1 LAEGFLLLAAALA
14 AVLPS
19 RLVEG
24 QGARATRPE
33 SRQASTQSSSFLL
46 RSLTS
51 VVLVDVRVRARSGA
65 PVTDLSQKD
74 FRVWED
80 GVPQAITSFSVE
92 DVEKLDQ
99 AEAATSL
106 PASIDLGKLP
116 PTVTAESVLT
126 DHRLIVLFFDLSSM
140 QPDDLIRAL
149 RAARMFAQTKL
160 TAADLVAV
168 VTYTSSLRI
177 LQNFT
182 NDRAALEKSIRGI
195 LVGEESSSLSS
206 SGTVGEAGGTN
217 ANGEE
222 IVTPDVSAAFTPD
235 ETEFNIFNTDEKLA
249 AIESLSEMLRAV
261 PGRKSVIHFS
271 AGIERTGIENQ
282 AQLRATI
289 EAANHSNVSL
299 YTMDMRGLLALPPG
313 GEAIAASPS
322 GTAVYSGSAISSQFS
337 SLHGNRETLA
347 SLSRDTGG
355 RTFYDLND
363 FSPAFDEIQRENSC
377 YYMLGYSPSNKK
389 SDGRFRR
396 IRVEV
401 VRPGVKVEARPG
413 YFAPKDFRQ
422 FTREDKEQQLQ
433 QAMDLDTP
441 FVDLPLAVEA
451 AYFRLKGGNYYV
463 VLAGKV
469 PGSAVSFLAK
479 STTHQTEFDF
489 AWRATDAQGRPAGAL
504 RDTLPVKLTGEAYE
518 QVLSGNI
525 LYEGGIVLPAGQYR
539 LKVVARE
546 NRSGRIG
553 TFEQPLDLPRSEAS
567 GLALS
572 SVMVSNQLGRP
583 EGPSARRNAPDNPL
597 QVGDRSIL
605 PSVTR
610 VFRTNQHLYIYLE
623 SYSEKATAKTAA
635 AQAQSGN
642 TAPPSVALVFFHGG
656 VKTSEAGP
664 FAGKWASR
672 QDKAEHFVEIPL
684 AEFPPGRYRMQVNVL
699 DPARNQAAFARL
711 PLAIMKPPARES
723 AKSAR
728 TGEQ

>member
-1 LAEGFLLLAAALA
+1 
-14 AVLPS
+14 
-19 RLVEG
+19 
-24 QGARATRPE
+24 
-33 SRQASTQSSSFLL
+33 LL
-46 RSLTS
+46 RSLTNL
-51 VVLVDVRVRARSGA
+51 VLVDVRVRARSGK
-65 PVTDLSQKD
+65 PVTDLTQKD

-80 GVPQAITSFSVE
+80 GVPQAITSFSIE
-92 DVEKLDQ
+92 DVEKLDR
-99 AEAATSL
+99 AEVANGL
-106 PASIDLGKLP
+106 PAIIDLGKLP

-149 RAARMFAQTKL
+149 RAARTFAQTKL
-160 TAADLVAV
+160 TRADLVAV

-195 LVGEESSSLSS
+195 PVGEESSSLSS

-217 ANGEE
+217 ASGEE

-289 EAANHSNVSL
+289 DAANHSNVSL

-363 FSPAFDEIQRENSC
+363 FGPAFDEVQRENSS
-377 YYMLGYSPSNKK
+377 YYLLGYSPSNKK

-401 VRPGVKVEARPG
+401 DRPGVKVEARPG

-463 VLAGKV
+463 VLAAKV

-479 STTHQTEFDF
+479 SNTHQTEFDF
-489 AWRATDAQGRPAGAL
+489 AWRATDAQGRPVGVL
-504 RDTLPVKLTGEAYE
+504 RDSLPVKLTGEAYE

-553 TFEQPLDLPRSEAS
+553 TFEQPLELPPAGGS

-572 SVMVSNQLGRP
+572 SVMVSNQVERP
-583 EGPSARRNAPDNPL
+583 EGPSARRNVSDNPL
-597 QVGDRSIL
+597 QVRDRSIL

-610 VFRTNQHLYIYLE
+610 VFRTNQQLYIYLE
-623 SYSEKATAKTAA
+623 SYSDKAAAKTAA
-635 AQAQSGN
+635 AQTQNGN
-642 TAPPSVALVFFHGG
+642 TPPPSVALVFFHGG

-672 QDKAEHFVEIPL
+672 QDKAEHFVEIQL
-684 AEFPPGRYRMQVNVL
+684 AKFPPGRYRMQVNVL
-699 DPARNQAAFARL
+699 DSARNQAAFARL
-711 PLAIMKPPARES
+711 PLAIMNPPARES
-723 AKSAR
+723 SKPAR
-728 TGEQ
+728 AGGQ